1 MVLQATGAQA
11 GPDEHASP
19 RLSAAAYAWAGYQ
32 GARDPYIILVTIYIL
47 APYIS
52 TVVIGDPI
60 EGQALFSEWSK
71 VAAWI
76 AAVTAP
82 ILGAAADR
90 AGTRKPILAIVTAA
104 MVPLIF
110 SLWFATPGQGGLSIA
125 LIGLIFTAMGVLLAW
140 SEVLH
145 NAMLTAQGGDRAVP
159 YISGLGLAA
168 GNAASV
174 LLLIVVL
181 ATIALPGQ
189 IDVPFLPSAP
199 LWGLDPA
206 THETARIVA
215 PIVAVWLAL
224 FALPL
229 FVLSRDG
236 VRGAVSW
243 LDAGRQGVAG
253 VLGTIGKLRRLPNVA
268 LFLLARM
275 LYFDGKVA
283 ILVIGGV
290 FAAGVNN
297 WGLVEMT
304 AYGVLL
310 SVFAVC
316 GGLLAGPLD
325 HALGAKRA
333 LMLEIAVTIL
343 CLAALAGSSPDRF
356 LFVFALSEAP
366 VWNAP
371 FFETASELLYLAF
384 ACVVAVSITACF
396 ASSRTLMVQLSPR
409 GMEGELFGLYALAG
423 TATAWAGPMLVEH
436 FTRAYQSQQIGFLSI
451 SILLIAGLI
460 VIVFVNPARDRE
472 TP

>member
-1 MVLQATGAQA
+1 MVMQATGSQAAQNA
-11 GPDEHASP
+11 RDAP
-19 RLSAAAYAWAGYQ
+19 RLSSAAFAWAGYQ

-52 TVVIGDPI
+52 TVVIGDPV

-76 AAVTAP
+76 AALTAP
-82 ILGAAADR
+82 IMGAAADR
-90 AGTRKPILAIVTAA
+90 AGARKPVLALVTIA
-104 MVPLIF
+104 MAPLIF
-110 SLWFATPGQGGLSIA
+110 SLWFATPGPGGLSIA
-125 LIGLIFTAMGVLLAW
+125 LIGLVFTAMGVLIAW

-145 NAMLTAQGGDRAVP
+145 NAMLTAQGGEREVP

-174 LLLIVVL
+174 LLLVVVL
-181 ATIALPGQ
+181 TTIALPGQ
-189 IDVPFLPSAP
+189 IDLPFLPDAP

-206 THETARIVA
+206 THETSRIVA
-215 PIVAVWLAL
+215 PLAAVWLAV
-224 FALPL
+224 FSLPL
-229 FVLSRDG
+229 FFLAKDG
-236 VRGAVSW
+236 ARGAISW
-243 LDAGRQGVAG
+243 LAAGRQGVSG
-253 VLGTIGKLRRLPNVA
+253 VFGTIGKLKRMPNVA
-268 LFLLARM
+268 LFLAARM

-310 SVFAVC
+310 SAFAVG

-333 LMLEIAVTIL
+333 LVLEIAVTIG
-343 CLAALAGSSPDRF
+343 CLSLLAGTSAERIM
-356 LFVFALSEAP
+356 FVFPVSAAP

-371 FFETASELLYLAF
+371 LFETASELVYLAV

-436 FTRAYQSQQIGFLSI
+436 FTRTYQSQQIGFLSI
-451 SILLIAGLI
+451 GILLVAGL
-460 VIVFVNPARDRE
+460 VVLLFVKPARAAQ